1 MSHFHADTG
10 IMRRGE
16 RGNDELRMEDLGDS
30 AANKSPIEQVS
41 YEFDPATG
49 PTGHYEG
56 KKPNPTALL
65 TSSGHLS
72 IFSWPFKSLASQS
85 AQQLKNTS

>member
-1 MSHFHADTG
+1 MQ
-10 IMRRGE
+10 REE
-16 RGNDELRMEDLGDS
+16 RVDDELRMEDLGDS

-56 KKPNPTALL
+56 KKPKSHRDSYLEWSLEHLFLAIQEPSLPISL
-65 TSSGHLS
+65 TVEEY
-72 IFSWPFKSLASQS
+72 
-85 AQQLKNTS
+85 QLIWCR